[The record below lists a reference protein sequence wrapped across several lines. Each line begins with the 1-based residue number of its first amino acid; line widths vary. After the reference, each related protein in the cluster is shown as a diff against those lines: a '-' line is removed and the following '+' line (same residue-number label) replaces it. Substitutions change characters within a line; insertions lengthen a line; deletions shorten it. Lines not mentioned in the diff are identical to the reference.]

1 MTSVM
6 SVDNLRDEPAHQV
19 RLDMSEYMA
28 KESVSRLVGA
38 PPGYVGYEQGGQLT
52 EAVRR
57 RPYAVV
63 LFDEMDKAHPEV
75 FNVLLQILDDGRV
88 TDGQGRTVNFRNT
101 IIILTSNVGASTILE
116 ANGDPSRLDEVRLR
130 VLDQLRETY
139 RPEFLNRLGELIIFQ
154 PLQKR
159 QLQTIARLTLGGV
172 QKRLAAREV
181 TLQVTDAALG
191 VLADLGYS
199 PEYGARPLKRVVQ
212 KELETPLARGLV
224 AGEYR
229 DGDTLEVDADFD
241 RVSLRIRIVRR
252 RGEGEGEGEGEGKS
266 EGNGKGTGAP
276 ALSSLGK

>member
-1 MTSVM
+1 
-6 SVDNLRDEPAHQV
+6 
-19 RLDMSEYMA
+19 
-28 KESVSRLVGA
+28 
-38 PPGYVGYEQGGQLT
+38 
-52 EAVRR
+52 
-57 RPYAVV
+57 
-63 LFDEMDKAHPEV
+63 
-75 FNVLLQILDDGRV
+75 
-88 TDGQGRTVNFRNT
+88 
-101 IIILTSNVGASTILE
+101 
-116 ANGDPSRLDEVRLR
+116 
-130 VLDQLRETY
+130 
-139 RPEFLNRLGELIIFQ
+139 
-154 PLQKR
+154 
-159 QLQTIARLTLGGV
+159 
-172 QKRLAAREV
+172 V

-252 RGEGEGEGEGEGKS
+252 RGEGEGEGEGKS